1 MSGAPS
7 GSSTTMETFEVSSRD
22 SVADHHEMN
31 LPPVDRGRRAW
42 LFLAACFII
51 EALIWGFTFSF
62 GIFQDY
68 YSTHE
73 PFKSSGD
80 TAVVGTCAMGI
91 SYMLLPV
98 AFVLLQAIPRLKL
111 WAAPIGFVIMCLAL
125 SLSSFATSTTHLIIS
140 QGVAYG
146 IGASLAYAPTIVF
159 MDDWFVQ
166 RKGLAFGIMW
176 AGTGLSGVILPIV
189 LQWML
194 NSFGPQTTLRAWSV
208 VLILLG
214 SPLLYFLRPRLPISR
229 NSRTRPFDFKFLWD
243 STFLIYETGNILEAM
258 GYFLPTIYL
267 PSYARSL
274 GASNIESS
282 LTVMLFN
289 LASVFGCV
297 IMGSMVDRYHAT
309 TCILGSTVGSTLAVF
324 LIWGFADTLAP
335 LYIFCIF
342 YGLFAGSFTSTWP
355 AIVNEVKKKSTY
367 TDSSIVFGF
376 LSTGRGIGN
385 IVSGP
390 LSEALLKRS
399 AWKGAAAKAY
409 GSGFGPLIVF
419 TGVSALLGG
428 LGIAARS
435 SKRFRSD

>member
-1 MSGAPS
+1 MCILHAPVM
-7 GSSTTMETFEVSSRD
+7 STTENMEMLSRD
-22 SVADHHEMN
+22 DIWHHHEAD
-31 LPPVDRGRRAW
+31 LPPVDGGKRAW

-62 GIFQDY
+62 GIFQDF
-68 YSTHE
+68 YSSHE

-80 TAVVGTCAMGI
+80 IAVVGTCAMGI
-91 SYMLLPV
+91 SYMLLPM
-98 AFVLLQAIPRLKL
+98 AFVLLQTIPRLKL

-125 SLSSFATSTTHLIIS
+125 SLSSFATSTTHLIVS

-159 MDDWFVQ
+159 MDDWFVR

-194 NSFGPQTTLRAWSV
+194 NEFGHKTALRAWAI
-208 VLILLG
+208 VLLVLG
-214 SPLLYFLRPRLPISR
+214 GPLLYFLRPRLPISR
-229 NSRTRPFDFKFLWD
+229 VSHARPLDFRFLWQT
-243 STFLIYETGNILEAM
+243 TFIVYETGNILEAM

-274 GASNIESS
+274 GASTIEAS

-309 TCILGSTVGSTLAVF
+309 TCILASTVGSTIAVF
-324 LIWGFADTLAP
+324 LIWGFALSLAP

-355 AIVNEVKKKSTY
+355 AVVNEVKKRTVY
-367 TDSSIVFGF
+367 ADSSIIFGL

-390 LSEALLKRS
+390 LSEALLDHHS
-399 AWKGAAAKAY
+399 WEGVAAKAY

-419 TGVSALLGG
+419 TGVSCLLGG
-428 LGIAARS
+428 FGIAARS
-435 SKRFRSD
+435 KLVS

>member
-1 MSGAPS
+1 
-7 GSSTTMETFEVSSRD
+7 METFETSSQEAL
-22 SVADHHEMN
+22 SEHHEAN
-31 LPPVDRGRRAW
+31 LPPVDGGKRAW
-42 LFLAACFII
+42 LFLAACFVI

-80 TAVVGTCAMGI
+80 IAIVGTCAMGI

-98 AFVLLQAIPRLKL
+98 AFILLQTMPRLKL
-111 WAAPIGFVIMCLAL
+111 WAAPVGFIIMCLAL
-125 SLSSFATSTTHLIIS
+125 SLSSFARNTTDLIVS

-146 IGASLAYAPTIVF
+146 VGASLAYAPTIIF
-159 MDDWFVQ
+159 MDEWFVR

-176 AGTGLSGVILPIV
+176 AGTGLSGVILPVV

-194 NSFGPQTTLRAWSV
+194 DTFGHKTALRAWSI
-208 VLILLG
+208 VLLVLG
-214 SPLLYFLRPRLPISR
+214 APLLTYLRPRLPISR
-229 NSRTRPFDFKFLWD
+229 ASQPRKLDFRFLWD
-243 STFLIYETGNILEAM
+243 ATFLIYESGNIMEAM

-267 PSYARSL
+267 PTYAKSL
-274 GASNIESS
+274 GASGIEST
-282 LTVMLFN
+282 LTVMVFN

-297 IMGSMVDRYHAT
+297 IMGSLVDRYHAT
-309 TCILGSTVGSTLAVF
+309 TCILASTVGSTVAVF
-324 LIWGFADTLAP
+324 LIWGLADSLAP

-355 AIVNEVKKKSTY
+355 AVVNEVTKRSIY
-367 TDSSIVFGF
+367 TDPSLIFGL

-390 LSEALLKRS
+390 LSGALLDQNS
-399 AWKGAAAKAY
+399 WTGVAGKAY
-409 GSGFGPLIVF
+409 GTGYGPLIVF
-419 TGVSALLGG
+419 TGVSAFLGG
-428 LGIAARS
+428 LGVMARIAVRS
-435 SKRFRSD
+435 

>member
-1 MSGAPS
+1 
-7 GSSTTMETFEVSSRD
+7 
-22 SVADHHEMN
+22 
-31 LPPVDRGRRAW
+31 
-42 LFLAACFII
+42 
-51 EALIWGFTFSF
+51 
-62 GIFQDY
+62 
-68 YSTHE
+68 
-73 PFKSSGD
+73 
-80 TAVVGTCAMGI
+80 
-91 SYMLLPV
+91 
-98 AFVLLQAIPRLKL
+98 
-111 WAAPIGFVIMCLAL
+111 
-125 SLSSFATSTTHLIIS
+125 
-140 QGVAYG
+140 
-146 IGASLAYAPTIVF
+146 
-159 MDDWFVQ
+159 
-166 RKGLAFGIMW
+166 
-176 AGTGLSGVILPIV
+176 
-189 LQWML
+189 ML
-194 NSFGPQTTLRAWSV
+194 NAFGPQTTLRAWSI
-208 VLILLG
+208 VLIVLG
-214 SPLLYFLRPRLPISR
+214 GPLLYFLRPRLPISR

-309 TCILGSTVGSTLAVF
+309 TCILGSTVGSTIAVF
-324 LIWGFADTLAP
+324 LIWGFADSLAP

-342 YGLFAGSFTSTWP
+342 YGLFAGSFSSTWP
-355 AIVNEVKKKSTY
+355 AVVNEVQKKSTY
-367 TDSSIVFGF
+367 TDPSIVFGF

-390 LSEALLKRS
+390 LSGVLLKRS
-399 AWKGAAAKAY
+399 AWNGIAAKAY

-435 SKRFRSD
+435 SKRFQSE

>member
-1 MSGAPS
+1 MQS
-7 GSSTTMETFEVSSRD
+7 FEVSSRD
-22 SVADHHEMN
+22 NVADAYERN
-31 LPPVDRGRRAW
+31 LPPVDGGKGAW

-51 EALIWGFTFSF
+51 EALIWGFTFSY

-98 AFVLLQAIPRLKL
+98 AFVLLQAVPRLKL
-111 WAAPIGFVIMCLAL
+111 WAAPLGFVIMCLAL
-125 SLSSFATSTTHLIIS
+125 SLSSFATNTTHLIVS

-166 RKGLAFGIMW
+166 KKGLAFGIMW
-176 AGTGLSGVILPIV
+176 AGTGLSGVILPVV

-194 NSFGPQTTLRAWSV
+194 GAFGYQTTLRAWAI
-208 VLILLG
+208 VLLIMG
-214 SPLLYFLRPRLPISR
+214 GPLLYWVRPRLPISR
-229 NSRTRPFDFKFLWD
+229 RSRPPPLDFRFLCNK
-243 STFLIYETGNILEAM
+243 TFLIYEAGNILEAM

-267 PSYARSL
+267 PTYARSL
-274 GASNIESS
+274 GATGIKAS
-282 LTVMLFN
+282 LPVMLFN

-297 IMGSMVDRYHAT
+297 VMGSMVDRYHAT
-309 TCILGSTVGSTLAVF
+309 TCILSSTFGSTFAVF
-324 LIWGFADTLAP
+324 LIWGFSDTLAP
-335 LYIFCIF
+335 LYIFSVL

-355 AIVNEVKKKSTY
+355 AVINEVKKKSIY
-367 TDSSIVFGF
+367 ADNSIVIGF
-376 LSTGRGIGN
+376 LSSGRGIGN

-390 LSEALLKRS
+390 LSEALLEPN
-399 AWKGAAAKAY
+399 AWKGVAAKAY
-409 GSGFGPLIVF
+409 GSGYGPLIVF
-419 TGVSALLGG
+419 TGISALLGG
-428 LGIAARS
+428 VGIIARS
-435 SKRFRSD
+435 SRFS